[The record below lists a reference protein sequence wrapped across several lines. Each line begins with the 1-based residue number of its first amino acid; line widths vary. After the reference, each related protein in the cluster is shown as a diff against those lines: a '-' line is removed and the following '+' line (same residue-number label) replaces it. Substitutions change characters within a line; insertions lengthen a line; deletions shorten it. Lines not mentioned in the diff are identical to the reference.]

1 MRTTEVFSNIKAKD
15 LLIQIAKKRNID
27 VEEHKKNLGKA
38 IADDAFATGIK
49 KLVELMPVALLENVG
64 VETKNE
70 DGKKL
75 ARSVIRKQIAQKIQ
89 EETPQKFIENL
100 DTNVQAKLLDLLVE
114 DKPSKSKYVETIV
127 EQIDSMGLENALS
140 SLSLEE
146 LQLLAK
152 AHKLKVHSATS
163 INSYIEALLTGE
175 DQKKQKSKEKKVDA
189 PSKKKPDIK
198 KGISKVDLRQ
208 HYYREEL
215 VTYCRENNLP
225 ATGHVTEI
233 INRIVDH
240 LEGKPVK
247 AKATGKK
254 RKAAGSKEKPAKK
267 ARITK
272 SEKEKSEKSEG
283 EKSETE
289 KSEKTEKTEKTEKE
303 GDKEDKSEKE
313 SETSKGKKGKSKAQ

>member
-1 MRTTEVFSNIKAKD
+1 
-15 LLIQIAKKRNID
+15 
-27 VEEHKKNLGKA
+27 
-38 IADDAFATGIK
+38 
-49 KLVELMPVALLENVG
+49 

-70 DGKKL
+70 DGKRL

-100 DTNVQAKLLDLLVE
+100 DTRVQEQVLNLLVE
-114 DKPSKSKYVETIV
+114 DKPNKSKYVETIV

-152 AHKLKVHSATS
+152 AHKLKVQSATS

-175 DQKKQKSKEKKVDA
+175 DQKKQKSKEKKVGE

-215 VTYCRENNLP
+215 VNYCKENNLP
-225 ATGHVTEI
+225 STGHVTTI

-247 AKATGKK
+247 TKTTGKK
-254 RKAAGSKEKPAKK
+254 RKASASTKDKPAKK
-267 ARITK
+267 AKTGKTQK
-272 SEKEKSEKSEG
+272 SEKSEKSEG
-283 EKSETE
+283 EKTETE
-289 KSEKTEKTEKTEKE
+289 KSEGEKADQEV
-303 GDKEDKSEKE
+303 
-313 SETSKGKKGKSKAQ
+313 ETSKGKKGKKAQ